1 MEHLQPAGA
10 AAEAFKRALE
20 STDEIEITVIGRR
33 TGRRISLPVW
43 FVAEGDTLYLLPVQ
57 GSDTE
62 WFKNVRKNPALILS
76 AAGVKFETTPRP
88 ITDPAKV
95 REVAD
100 KFRAKYG
107 AGNVNKYYSKFDVA
121 LEIPLA

>member
-1 MEHLQPAGA
+1 MKHKESASA
-10 AAEAFKRALE
+10 ALAPFKRALE
-20 STDEIEITVIGRR
+20 GTDEIEITVIGRR

-57 GSDTE
+57 GSDTD
-62 WFKNVRKNPALILS
+62 WFKNAQKNPSMMVS
-76 AAGVKFETTPRP
+76 AGGVKFEARARP

-107 AGNVNKYYSKFDVA
+107 AGNVKKYYSKFDVA
-121 LEIPLA
+121 VEIPLA